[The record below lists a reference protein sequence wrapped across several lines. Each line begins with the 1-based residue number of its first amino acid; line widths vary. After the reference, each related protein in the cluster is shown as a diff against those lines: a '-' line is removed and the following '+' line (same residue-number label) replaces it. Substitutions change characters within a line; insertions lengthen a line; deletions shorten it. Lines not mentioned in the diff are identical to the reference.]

1 MPTIGTVIAMARDW
15 SIEGEYVE
23 CCNCSVPCQCLWHE
37 APDDDICNAGVFWNV
52 EEGNYGDVPLDGLTG
67 GVLVDQ
73 EGVLFEGG
81 WNVVL
86 VLDEAADEDQSEALR
101 MIFSGE
107 AGGLFG
113 ALSGMI
119 DEVVDV
125 VSLPFEYTSDDG
137 HFEFEAGDAIS
148 MEADGSQ
155 GLHGQQGTAFPHP
168 LIGDKEIKFGK
179 SNEYVVDINE
189 EFAWNLGGNNAYF
202 GEYEL
207 ASG

>member
-1 MPTIGTVIAMARDW
+1 MAEDWTIK
-15 SIEGEYVE
+15 GEYVE

-37 APDDDICNAGVFWNV
+37 APDDNICNAGVFWNI
-52 EEGNYGDVPLDGLTG
+52 EEGRYGDVSLDGLTG

-86 VLDEAADEDQSEALR
+86 VLDESADDDQSEALQ

-107 AGGLFG
+107 VGGLFG

-148 MEADGSQ
+148 MAADGSP
-155 GLHGQQGTAFPHP
+155 GLHDEQGSVFPHP
-168 LIGDKEIKFGK
+168 LLPPDQEAKLGK
-179 SNEYVVDINE
+179 SSEWVVKFNDQFSWDNP
-189 EFAWNLGGNNAYF
+189 GNNAYF
-202 GEYEL
+202 GEFEFGS
-207 ASG
+207 A